1 MIVSTDRQQTLAL
14 AGTLQCA
21 ILVQQLAKQN
31 RFDKTALHQSTLSLI
46 RLEETSVEEVYGG
59 VYGVD
64 LGLRSMVR
72 YFTQKP
78 DVEIREVYQYA
89 AATHQLGLK
98 LLGLK
103 KTAGIIHD
111 ELEAI
116 GSRFDVDFKSDDDSR
131 DLEIQSALADLY
143 SRTISFLTPRIIV
156 QGASNRLQDPDTVSR
171 VRSALFAGI
180 RSAFLWHQCGGR
192 RWHLLFNR
200 NAYIAE
206 AKIILSNHG

>member
-1 MIVSTDRQQTLAL
+1 MIVSPDRQQTLAL
-14 AGTLQCA
+14 AGTLQSA
-21 ILVQQLAKQN
+21 ILVQQLAKQA
-31 RFDKTALHQSTLSLI
+31 RWDKSALHQSTLSLI
-46 RLEETSVEEVYGG
+46 RLEETSVEKIYGG
-59 VYGVD
+59 AFGVD

-78 DVEIREVYQYA
+78 DAAIREVYQYA
-89 AATHQLGLK
+89 ASTHQLSLK

-103 KTAGIIHD
+103 KTAGIIHY
-111 ELEAI
+111 ELEDI
-116 GSRFDVDFKSDDDSR
+116 RSRFDANLTTDDDSE
-131 DLEIQSALADLY
+131 DIKIQGELAGLY
-143 SRTISFLTPRIIV
+143 SRTVSFLTPRIIV

-200 NAYIAE
+200 NAYIVE
-206 AKIILSNHG
+206 AKSILNNNG

>member
-1 MIVSTDRQQTLAL
+1 M
-14 AGTLQCA
+14 
-21 ILVQQLAKQN
+21 
-31 RFDKTALHQSTLSLI
+31 
-46 RLEETSVEEVYGG
+46 EEIYGG
-59 VYGVD
+59 SYGID

-78 DVEIREVYQYA
+78 DAEIREVYQYA

-98 LLGLK
+98 LLRLK
-103 KTAGIIHD
+103 KTASIIHD
-111 ELEAI
+111 ELEEI
-116 GSRFDVDFKSDDDSR
+116 RSRFEIDLKSDDDSA
-131 DLEIQSALADLY
+131 DLDVQAALADLY

-156 QGASNRLQDPDTVSR
+156 QGASQRLQDPDTVSR

-200 NAYIAE
+200 NSYIAE
-206 AKIILSNHG
+206 AKIILGNHG